1 MARTNTLQYMILG
14 LLTRKKMTGYDIK
27 QTFDKEKAEFWSAP
41 FSQIYPELSRLLKK
55 ELIELVPNKAENSRK
70 KTYRISSQGLKVFR
84 NWLQLPL
91 APEVTKLNNDDFVL
105 RLHFLGKEHQNILKP
120 LMTLR
125 KQTIKVELAQLELEL
140 VEVVQHPEQYG
151 RELIIK
157 KELANKKADL
167 KLLKSAIP
175 EISNANPED
184 HPQKPLE

>member
-14 LLTRKKMTGYDIK
+14 LLTRQEMTGYDIK

-55 ELIELVPNKAENSRK
+55 ELIKLVPDKVENSRK
-70 KTYRISSQGLKVFR
+70 KTYRISSQGLKLF
-84 NWLQLPL
+84 NDWLKIPL
-91 APEVTKLNNDDFVL
+91 TPEITKLNNDDFVL
-105 RLHFLGKEHQNILKP
+105 RLHFLGKEDQDILQP
-120 LMTLR
+120 LMILR
-125 KQTIKVELAQLELEL
+125 KKTINVELAQLELEL

-167 KLLKSAIP
+167 KILNSAIKR
-175 EISNANPED
+175 N
-184 HPQKPLE
+184 

>member
-14 LLTRKKMTGYDIK
+14 LLTRQEMTGYDIK

-55 ELIELVPNKAENSRK
+55 ELIELVPDKVENSRK
-70 KTYRISSQGLKVFR
+70 KTYRISSQGLKLF
-84 NWLQLPL
+84 NDWLKIPL
-91 APEVTKLNNDDFVL
+91 TPEITKLNNDDFVL
-105 RLHFLGKEHQNILKP
+105 RLHFLGKENQDILQP
-120 LMTLR
+120 LMILR
-125 KQTIKVELAQLELEL
+125 KKTINVELAQLELEL

-167 KLLKSAIP
+167 KILNSAIKR
-175 EISNANPED
+175 N
-184 HPQKPLE
+184 

>member
-14 LLTRKKMTGYDIK
+14 LLTRQEMTGYDIK

-55 ELIELVPNKAENSRK
+55 ELIELVPDKVENSRK
-70 KTYRISSQGLKVFR
+70 KTYRISSQGLKLF
-84 NWLQLPL
+84 NDWLKIPL
-91 APEVTKLNNDDFVL
+91 TPEITKLNNDDFVL
-105 RLHFLGKEHQNILKP
+105 RLHFLGKEDQDILQP
-120 LMTLR
+120 LMILR
-125 KQTIKVELAQLELEL
+125 KKTINVELAQLELEL

-167 KLLKSAIP
+167 KILNSAIKR
-175 EISNANPED
+175 N
-184 HPQKPLE
+184 